1 MAAVEGCGVPRHV
14 ALYPVARMRIA
25 IDIDST
31 LHHYWDLFALLA
43 QRRFGVALAYDE
55 QVTWDIVQLRREQIA
70 ALVAESHRREH
81 VLGAA
86 PYAGAVETVGE
97 WHTRGHFIHIT
108 SHRSTDAHDATAAWL
123 EQIGL
128 PYDDLHCSWDKISR
142 CSEIDI
148 DVLVDDSPQNILRAQ
163 DAGIVPATLAHPWNR
178 ELCREEG
185 VICAAD
191 WPELGEKLA
200 PLLAAPVRAR

>member
-1 MAAVEGCGVPRHV
+1 
-14 ALYPVARMRIA
+14 MRIA

-55 QVTWDIVQLRREQIA
+55 QVTWDIVQLRREQVA

-86 PYAGAVETVGE
+86 PYSGAVETVAG
-97 WHTRGHFIHIT
+97 WHAAGHFIHIT

-123 EQIGL
+123 EQIAL

-142 CSEIDI
+142 CTEIEI
-148 DVLVDDSPQNILRAQ
+148 DVLIDDSPQNILRAQ
-163 DAGIVPATLAHPWNR
+163 EAGIVPATLAHPWNR

-185 VICAAD
+185 VICAPD
-191 WPELGEKLA
+191 WPD
-200 PLLAAPVRAR
+200 LAARLEPVLAVPMRTR

>member
-1 MAAVEGCGVPRHV
+1 
-14 ALYPVARMRIA
+14 MRIA

-43 QRRFGVALAYDE
+43 RRRFGVTLAYDE

-70 ALVAESHRREH
+70 ALVAESHREEN

-86 PYAGAVETVGE
+86 PYAGAVETVAA
-97 WHTRGHFIHIT
+97 WHAAGHFIHVT
-108 SHRSTDAHDATAAWL
+108 SHRSDDAHGSTAAWL
-123 EQIGL
+123 AQIEM
-128 PYDDLHCSWDKISR
+128 PYDDLHCSWDKIAR
-142 CSEIDI
+142 CTEIEI
-148 DVLVDDSPQNILRAQ
+148 DVLIDDSPQNIMRAQ
-163 DAGIVPATLAHPWNR
+163 EAGIVPATISHPWNR

-191 WPELGEKLA
+191 WGELAERLG
-200 PLLAAPVRAR
+200 PLLVAPVQSR

>member
-1 MAAVEGCGVPRHV
+1 
-14 ALYPVARMRIA
+14 MRIA

-43 QRRFGVALAYDE
+43 RRRFGVTLAYDE
-55 QVTWDIVQLRREQIA
+55 QVTWDIVQLRREQVA
-70 ALVAESHRREH
+70 ALVAESHRPEH

-86 PYAGAVETVGE
+86 PYADAVETVAG
-97 WHTRGHFIHIT
+97 WHAAGHFIHIT
-108 SHRSTDAHDATAAWL
+108 SHRSPDAHDATVAWL

-128 PYDDLHCSWDKISR
+128 AYDDVHCSWDKISR
-142 CSEIDI
+142 CTEIEI

-163 DAGIVPATLAHPWNR
+163 EAGIVPATLSHPWNR

-185 VICAAD
+185 VICAPD
-191 WPELGEKLA
+191 WQELANRLA
-200 PLLAAPVRAR
+200 PVLAGPVRAR